1 MARSVFITGASTG
14 IGNVTAHR
22 MAAEGWRVFAGI
34 RKEADAT
41 AAANAGFVPVI
52 CDVTS
57 DEQVDAAVT
66 QVTAEAPLDGLV
78 NNAGVAVALP
88 LEAVEPKELEW
99 QLAVNVIGQ
108 HRVTRALMPSL
119 IEARGRIVNISSISG
134 RVGVPFM
141 GPYTISKHALEGW
154 SDVLRREMA
163 AFGVKVSVI
172 QPGSVKT
179 PIWDKS
185 HEDLAP
191 RMEEIPDRYRD
202 RYEQLI
208 AEAVRVGNEEGIE
221 PEEVASAIAHA
232 LTADRPKARYALPL
246 QERILA
252 RVMPA
257 LPEMLS
263 DRLMAAEISRRYGGD
278 D

>member
-1 MARSVFITGASTG
+1 
-14 IGNVTAHR
+14 
-22 MAAEGWRVFAGI
+22 
-34 RKEADAT
+34 
-41 AAANAGFVPVI
+41 
-52 CDVTS
+52 
-57 DEQVDAAVT
+57 
-66 QVTAEAPLDGLV
+66 
-78 NNAGVAVALP
+78 VAVGLP
-88 LEAVEPKELEW
+88 LEAVEPKDLEW
-99 QLAVNVIGQ
+99 QLGINVIGQ

-119 IEARGRIVNISSISG
+119 IEAKGRIVNISSIAG
-134 RVGVPFM
+134 RVGMPFM
-141 GPYTISKHALEGW
+141 GPYSTSKHALEGW

-163 AFGVKVSVI
+163 PFGVKVSVI

-185 HEDLAP
+185 SDSLAP
-191 RMEEIPDRYRD
+191 RIDDIPDRYRD
-202 RYEQLI
+202 QYERLMT
-208 AEAVRVGNEEGIE
+208 EAVRFGNEEGIE

-257 LPEMLS
+257 LPEVLS
-263 DRLMAAEISRRYGGD
+263 DRLMAAEITRRYGGD